1 MCRLRHPELLEAVHI
16 IPDSEPEGDPIV
28 RNGISLCNLHH
39 TAFDRMILGIR
50 PDYVI
55 EVRSDILEE
64 EDGPM
69 LRYGLQGLNR
79 ERLTLPRSRSDY
91 PDQDR
96 LESRFKKFKQYA

>member
-1 MCRLRHPELLEAVHI
+1 MRGKSVLKSAG
-16 IPDSEPEGDPIV
+16 IPGTHRIPGTQCPQN
-28 RNGISLCNLHH
+28 RHH
-39 TAFDRMILGIR
+39 TAFDRMILGIC

-64 EDGPM
+64 KDGPM

-79 ERLTLPRSRSDY
+79 ERLILPRSRSDY

-96 LESRFKKFKQYA
+96 LESRFKKFKQHA